1 MKEKY
6 TTDSSTTL
14 SLVSVA
20 RQKSN
25 AARTARA
32 KVVVGGKITV
42 PDPTLPFIERMVTGK
57 SAENFQSIKP
67 ESAYSKAV
75 LSSVATNIE
84 AGVRYLESQENS
96 LSGMGGK
103 LSEIAA
109 LLTASRSQ
117 HATEP
122 ARNDLQ
128 VRFEAARNE
137 IKEESMA
144 THDYA
149 ALYSVE
155 KSPPVVVAVPS
166 PGEWEGLALD
176 RVNLGTP
183 GMIAI
188 ETGKIYGNS
197 TGLCL
202 DEGSVKRALN
212 DWRNACVANRLQ
224 WGLLVERLHRVSSRM
239 ISLESGKTWSLPKD
253 PESLRHD
260 GIRKPHLSN

>member
-6 TTDSSTTL
+6 ITKSSTAP
-14 SLVSVA
+14 SLVGVA

-25 AARTARA
+25 AARTART

-57 SAENFQSIKP
+57 SAENFQSRKP

-75 LSSVATNIE
+75 LSSVAINIE

-96 LSGMGGK
+96 LSEMGGK

-109 LLTASRSQ
+109 LLTASRSP
-117 HATEP
+117 HTTEP
-122 ARNDLQ
+122 ALNDLQ
-128 VRFEAARNE
+128 VRFETARDG
-137 IKEESMA
+137 IKQESMA

-166 PGEWEGLALD
+166 SGEWEGLALD

-183 GMIAI
+183 GMITI
-188 ETGKIYGNS
+188 ETGKICGNS
-197 TGLCL
+197 SGLCL
-202 DEGSVKRALN
+202 DEGSVKRALS

-224 WGLLVERLHRVSSRM
+224 WGLLVERLHRVSNRM
-239 ISLESGKTWSLPKD
+239 LSLESGKTWSLPKN
-253 PESLRHD
+253 PESLGFD
-260 GIRKPHLSN
+260 GIRKPHLGN

>member
-1 MKEKY
+1 MKEKH
-6 TTDSSTTL
+6 TTSSSTTL

-25 AARTARA
+25 AARTART

-57 SAENFQSIKP
+57 SAESFQSRKP
-67 ESAYSKAV
+67 DTAYSKAV

-96 LSGMGGK
+96 LSEMGGK

-117 HATEP
+117 YATEP
-122 ARNDLQ
+122 ALNDLQ
-128 VRFEAARNE
+128 VRFEEARE
-137 IKEESMA
+137 GIKVESMA
-144 THDYA
+144 THDHA

-155 KSPPVVVAVPS
+155 KTPPVVVAVPAA
-166 PGEWEGLALD
+166 GEWEGLALD
-176 RVNLGTP
+176 RVNIGTP

-188 ETGKIYGNS
+188 ETGKVYGNS

-202 DEGSVKRALN
+202 DEGSVKRALD

>member
-6 TTDSSTTL
+6 ITELSTAP
-14 SLVSVA
+14 SLVGVA

-25 AARTARA
+25 AARTART

-57 SAENFQSIKP
+57 SAENFQSRKP

-75 LSSVATNIE
+75 LSSVAINIE

-96 LSGMGGK
+96 LSETGGK

-109 LLTASRSQ
+109 LLTASRSP
-117 HATEP
+117 HTTEP
-122 ARNDLQ
+122 ALNDLQ
-128 VRFEAARNE
+128 VRFETARDG
-137 IKEESMA
+137 IKQESMA

-166 PGEWEGLALD
+166 SGEWEGLALD

-183 GMIAI
+183 GMITI
-188 ETGKIYGNS
+188 ETGKICGNS
-197 TGLCL
+197 SGLCL
-202 DEGSVKRALN
+202 DEGSVKRALS

-224 WGLLVERLHRVSSRM
+224 WGLLVERLHRVSNRM
-239 ISLESGKTWSLPKD
+239 LSLESGKTWSLPKN
-253 PESLRHD
+253 PESLGFD
-260 GIRKPHLSN
+260 GIRKPHLGN